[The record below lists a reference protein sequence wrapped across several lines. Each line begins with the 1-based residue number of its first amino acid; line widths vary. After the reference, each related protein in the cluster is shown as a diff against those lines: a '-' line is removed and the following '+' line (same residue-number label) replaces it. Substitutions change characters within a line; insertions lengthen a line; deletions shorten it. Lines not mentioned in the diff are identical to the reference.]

1 MTSLQ
6 SVDLSHN
13 RISYLPSLAFGTLDG
28 VGTQLYQLNLAGNQ
42 LTTIDN
48 GGAFLYMTAV
58 AYLDLSYNRLATF
71 VAGAFERLTNLETLL
86 LNNNRLHRFPADAL
100 RGQHRLR
107 VLRLDNNDIVGLPP
121 HALLDMVGLHMLT
134 LAHNR
139 LISIAGGVLPP
150 TVLTQLRTL
159 DLSANNIQYLSTMA
173 FANLSA
179 LQVLDLS

>member
-1 MTSLQ
+1 
-6 SVDLSHN
+6 
-13 RISYLPSLAFGTLDG
+13 
-28 VGTQLYQLNLAGNQ
+28 
-42 LTTIDN
+42 
-48 GGAFLYMTAV
+48 
-58 AYLDLSYNRLATF
+58 
-71 VAGAFERLTNLETLL
+71 
-86 LNNNRLHRFPADAL
+86 
-100 RGQHRLR
+100 
-107 VLRLDNNDIVGLPP
+107 
-121 HALLDMVGLHMLT
+121 MLT